1 MISGVPSH
9 VASTQRQ
16 VRPLVLLVLIA
27 AAVAAEPALEQR
39 TAAARKAFEQ
49 QILPIMKTYCL
60 DCHGAVKPK
69 VDLDFSGITTG
80 SAALA
85 DKHHL
90 QDGLNKL
97 LSHEMPPPEKKQPS
111 ETERE
116 QVRAWLSS
124 VRRLSP
130 KDPGPGFLRRLSR
143 AEYANTL
150 RDLLGVDPAI
160 AADLPADAVGEGF
173 TNALS
178 PLQMERYLLIA
189 DEILDQHI
197 RPEQVQ
203 YYWTGG
209 QLTPSVSGATGAAG
223 STKAGETTQDSTA
236 SAQLLSGQ
244 PLSTVVR
251 IPADGTY
258 VFRIR
263 AAALRDGRAPVRVA
277 VRFGNQE
284 IGELRVVADP
294 KSPAIVTLRARLQA
308 DKSPLTFSLIAPP
321 AQAPAPIN
329 NRQPSP
335 GPARPVAPA
344 TPSSVIIETVDLRGP
359 PVRAPSELQRRLI
372 FATPDK
378 DLNPREAARRIIEAF
393 TRQAFRRP
401 ATSGEIEMLLRIFAL
416 AHDQD
421 EPYTESV
428 KLMLKAVLVSP
439 QFLYIAADTTPVT
452 NKVRAVGDHQIAA
465 RLSYLLWATMP
476 DAELSA
482 LADAGTL
489 RQPAVITAQV
499 QRMIA
504 DPRASAFF
512 DSFGAQWLGID
523 RIHELIVDEKRYP
536 GLTPAL
542 RQAMYD
548 EASLFFMS
556 ILRENRSLLDLL
568 DADFTYLNA
577 PLAKIYGMDNE
588 VKGNQMQRVRL
599 SDGNRGG
606 VLTMPGVLAMTSNP
620 NRTSPVKRGK
630 WVLEQIL
637 GRNSPPPPPDVEP
650 LERQDTPENARLNT
664 RQRTERHREDPAC
677 IGCHRVLDP
686 IGFGFENFDVLG
698 RWRDID
704 DTGLAVDPGGELP
717 GKVFFRTPRD
727 LKRIIAGR
735 KDEVCR
741 TIVGK
746 ILAHALCR
754 SLVDYDE
761 VVADDIAL
769 AVAKDGYRLQ
779 TAVIRAVT
787 SYPFLY
793 QR

>member
-1 MISGVPSH
+1 MSRQAPSIKAVPWRSIYPM
-9 VASTQRQ
+9 A
-16 VRPLVLLVLIA
+16 LLL
-27 AAVAAEPALEQR
+27 AVTTATALAVEPALEQR
-39 TAAARKAFEQ
+39 TTAVRQAFEQ
-49 QILPIMKTYCL
+49 QILPILKTYCL

-69 VDLDFSGITTG
+69 VDLDFSRITTG

-90 QDGLNKL
+90 MDGLNKL

-111 ETERE
+111 DAERD

-178 PLQMERYLLIA
+178 PLLMEKYLLIA
-189 DEILDQHI
+189 DETLDQHI
-197 RPEQVQ
+197 RQEQVQ
-203 YYWTGG
+203 YTWTGG
-209 QLTPSVSGATGAAG
+209 QFTTVINGTTKTDESDHDRTAPIQLTVGM
-223 STKAGETTQDSTA
+223 
-236 SAQLLSGQ
+236 QLN
-244 PLSTVVR
+244 TVLR

-258 VFRIR
+258 VFRIK
-263 AAALRDGRAPVRVA
+263 AAAVREDREPVRVA
-277 VRFGNQE
+277 VRFGKQE
-284 IGELRVVADP
+284 IGELRVISDP
-294 KSPAIVTLRARLQA
+294 KTPAVLTLRAKLFA
-308 DKSPLTFSLIAPP
+308 DKAPLNFSLIPRPP
-321 AQAPAPIN
+321 ATQSN
-329 NRQPSP
+329 NRPSP
-335 GPARPVAPA
+335 AGAAKPAAA
-344 TPSSVIIETVDLRGP
+344 QTITPSSVIIETVDLRGP
-359 PVRAPSELQRRLI
+359 PVRASSEFQRRLFI
-372 FATPDK
+372 AMPDK
-378 DLNPREAARRIIEAF
+378 DLEKREASRRIIEAF

-401 ATSGEIEMLLRIFAL
+401 ATSREIEILLRIFDL
-416 AHDQD
+416 ADGQD
-421 EPYTESV
+421 EPFIESV
-428 KLMLKAVLVSP
+428 KLMLKAVLISP

-489 RQPAVITAQV
+489 HQPAVITVQV
-499 QRMIA
+499 KRMIA
-504 DPRASAFF
+504 DPRANAFF
-512 DSFGAQWLGID
+512 DSFGAQWLGLNNLHD
-523 RIHELIVDEKRYP
+523 LQVDELRYP
-536 GLTPAL
+536 GLTPVL

-556 ILRENRSLLDLL
+556 ILRDNRSLIDLL

-577 PLAKIYGMDNE
+577 PLAKLYGMDAE

-637 GRNSPPPPPDVEP
+637 GQHSPPPPPDIEP

-677 IGCHRVLDP
+677 IGCHRVIDT

-698 RWRDID
+698 RWRDTD
-704 DTGLAVDPGGELP
+704 DTGLAVIPGGELP
-717 GKVFFRTPRD
+717 GKISFRTPRE
-727 LKRIIAGR
+727 LKRIIVGR
-735 KDEVCR
+735 KNEVCR
-741 TIVGK
+741 TLVGK
-746 ILAHALCR
+746 ILAHTLCR

-761 VVADDIAL
+761 VVADDIAI
-769 AVAKDGYRLQ
+769 AVTKDGYRLQ
-779 TAVIRAVT
+779 TAVIQAVT